1 MLYVFTDFL
10 DLCAVNGVRREVKVA
25 HLFFFLLQGGC
36 SGVGA
41 HFSRLFLSPFLYMVI
56 LDINQY
62 YCFLNII
69 HSLNIHIMHDI
80 LTYKYYIGHY
90 NHK

>member
-10 DLCAVNGVRREVKVA
+10 DLCAVNGFRREVKVA
-25 HLFFFLLQGGC
+25 HLFFFE
-36 SGVGA
+36 GA
-41 HFSRLFLSPFLYMVI
+41 AVEWERIFRAFFLSPFLYMVI

-69 HSLNIHIMHDI
+69 HSIIY
-80 LTYKYYIGHY
+80 TYYA
-90 NHK
+90 